1 MLERLQ
7 EIEARYRELEG
18 ELLSPRV
25 WSDPELA
32 ARLGRERAELE
43 PVVTAYRHRRELE
56 AQRSALEPLL
66 ADSDATLRA
75 MAEEERA
82 ALDAALEAS
91 QAEIKRLLLPSDPV
105 DGKNVIVEVRSGA
118 GGEEAALF
126 AQELWRMY
134 VRYAERRGWR
144 WEELSLSATEL
155 GGVREV
161 VFAIAGRGAFSRL
174 KYESGVHRV
183 QRVPATE
190 SQGRIH
196 TSTATVAVLPE
207 AEEVDV
213 VIQPEDLKVDTFR
226 SGGAGGQHVNKTESA
241 VRITHLPTQM
251 VVICQ
256 DERSQLKNRER
267 AMRVLRAR
275 LLDHYAR
282 KAAEEQAH
290 ARRSQVGTGDRSER
304 IRTYNFPQGRV
315 TDHRVGF
322 TTHRLAQVLDG
333 DLDEIIDAVSVSRE
347 AQRLG
352 EAAL

>member
-82 ALDAALEAS
+82 VLDAALEAS